1 MSNAAYDF
9 QIVCPTLQGLVPGQ
23 DIHVTY
29 WKGTEAVSQLYQF
42 EIKFAVRQANLALEK
57 LLNEPATFIAH
68 KPDGSALSWHGIVT
82 GGSQQGRDETY
93 DYYQVIL
100 EPRLAKLRT
109 QFWSDIY
116 LDKQLDDIIRQ
127 LLQSIGLD
135 EPYSAPDAPYDY
147 HIAASKMVNT
157 KRPFVCQF
165 EETCLA
171 FLMRKLEFYGVYFWF
186 EQGKDHESVVFANS
200 VDQQPS
206 DPDSAVYYPKG
217 VIDPDAQEVVITQL
231 NRSVSMRPGSV
242 TLHDSTT
249 GQNTLVSLDSS
260 ATAPGPIPAF
270 GEEHRY
276 GNHYETVQDDNSP
289 LVIGEPL
296 IVRAHKIGGDTLATW
311 RSQEL
316 ACERERI
323 MGEAQTPGVRAG
335 RMLEVSEYLRGASP
349 NQYYVIEVT
358 HKGQQPLETAPDAEG
373 SAYFSQFVALPRW
386 LDASD
391 GNPEPL
397 QFRPARTTP
406 VPVISR
412 MINGFVDIVDP
423 KKPQLYAQPDT
434 EGRYRV
440 RLPFAKKRYQGDQ
453 NSAYLRMATPYAAGS
468 ATPDMKLHPAGMH
481 FPLREGTEVIIAFL
495 NGDPDRPVIMAALP
509 NVEAPSVV
517 TSENPGDYIVQT
529 PAGNVFA
536 MRDGT
541 PGSND
546 NSSSTDTSIVLY
558 TPTTEA
564 LLSLGAGANVTTTGF
579 NLRTDQDGDI
589 YAGDSMKLEVPG
601 HWRVA
606 AGTVPG
612 TNSITSNFL
621 NSQATGLPQGIN
633 VSQSGG
639 IVISNFMGMKI
650 ESVESVALSQFF
662 GAKISMSEA
671 LEFSLTAA
679 VKQNVNFDTT
689 WINTLKAAKHLASK
703 IIRTCLSTE
712 EVAEDVKNVA
722 VNKTE
727 DVGAYTINAAE
738 SFTLSSIGPCAISGS
753 ANVAVKSATDI
764 DLTAPVVALTGGSSI
779 TLTGQNVVVN
789 GANGVSV
796 ATPATLSVAAA
807 AVTVAAE
814 GNINFTGTGMFFNSE
829 AINVG

>member
-68 KPDGSALSWHGIVT
+68 KPDGSVLCWHGIVT
-82 GGSQQGRDETY
+82 GGSQQGRDETF

-127 LLQSIGLD
+127 LLRSIGLD
-135 EPYSAPDAPYDY
+135 EPYSVPGAPYDY

-186 EQGKDHESVVFANS
+186 EQGKDHESIVFANS

-206 DPDSAVYYPKG
+206 DPDIAVYYPKG

-231 NRSVSMRPGSV
+231 NRSVNMLPGSV

-249 GQNTLVSLDSS
+249 WQNTVMSLDSS

-270 GEEHRY
+270 GDEHRY
-276 GNHYETVQDDNSP
+276 RNHYETVTDEDAAGNP
-289 LVIGEPL
+289 VVGGE
-296 IVRAHKIGGDTLATW
+296 TLATW
-311 RSQEL
+311 RSQEM

-323 MGEAQTPGVRAG
+323 WGEAQTPGVRAG

-391 GNPEPL
+391 ENPQPL
-397 QFRPARTTP
+397 QFRPARSTP
-406 VPVISR
+406 VPVISQ
-412 MINGFVDIVDP
+412 MVNGFVDIVDP
-423 KKPQLYAQPDT
+423 KKPQLYAQMDA
-434 EGRYRV
+434 EGRYMV
-440 RLPFAKKRYQGDQ
+440 RLPFAKKRYPGDQ
-453 NSAYLRMATPYAAGS
+453 NSAHLRMATPYAAGTS
-468 ATPDMKLHPAGMH
+468 TSDMKLQNAGMH

-509 NVEAPSVV
+509 NTEAPSVV
-517 TSENPGDYIVQT
+517 TSANPGDHIVRT
-529 PAGNVFA
+529 PSGNLFA
-536 MRDGT
+536 ML
-541 PGSND
+541 D
-546 NSSSTDTSIVLY
+546 NAPNPKNYELDEKSSILLNTTS
-558 TPTTEA
+558 PSA
-564 LLSLGAGANVTTTGF
+564 MLSLGQCGSANPGFYLTTEENGTV
-579 NLRTDQDGDI
+579 
-589 YAGDSMKLEVPG
+589 YAGQSMKMEVPG
-601 HWRVA
+601 HWRMS
-606 AGTVPG
+606 AGTAPDA
-612 TNSITSNFL
+612 NSTTSNFIS
-621 NSQATGLPQGIN
+621 SQATGLDQGIN
-633 VSQSGG
+633 VSQTGG
-639 IVISNFMGMKI
+639 IVVSNFLGMKI
-650 ESVESVALSQFF
+650 EAVESVSLSQFF
-662 GAKISMSEA
+662 GAKINLAEA
-671 LEFSLTAA
+671 AEFSMTLGLKYNVSSVKTWNVDPVQWVSTALKRAFTAA
-679 VKQNVNFDTT
+679 EVVN
-689 WINTLKAAKHLASK
+689 
-703 IIRTCLSTE
+703 
-712 EVAEDVKNVA
+712 VAESVESTYVD
-722 VNKTE
+722 KTE
-727 DVGAYTINAAE
+727 NVGDYSITAVGSFDLETVGPCQIDATAALAVSSGATIDMDAPAIELAAE
-738 SFTLSSIGPCAISGS
+738 ATL
-753 ANVAVKSATDI
+753 
-764 DLTAPVVALTGGSSI
+764 DLTAPDVSIAGEAIELDSTATIALTAPTIEI
-779 TLTGQNVVVN
+779 T
-789 GANGVSV
+789 AE
-796 ATPATLSVAAA
+796 ATLDLDG
-807 AVTVAAE
+807 AE
-814 GNINFTGTGMFFNSE
+814 IYMNS
-829 AINVG
+829 ALISLA

>member
-29 WKGTEAVSQLYQF
+29 WKGSEAVSQLYQF

-68 KPDGSALSWHGIVT
+68 KPDGSVLRWHGIVT

-116 LDKQLDDIIRQ
+116 LDKQLDDIIGQ

-135 EPYSAPDAPYDY
+135 EPYSGPDAPYDY
-147 HIAASKMVNT
+147 HIAAGKMANT

-206 DPDSAVYYPKG
+206 DPDSAVYYPRG

-249 GQNTLVSLDSS
+249 WQNTLMSLDSS

-276 GNHYETVQDDNSP
+276 RNHYETVSDSNAHGDP
-289 LVIGEPL
+289 VVGGE
-296 IVRAHKIGGDTLATW
+296 TLATW
-311 RSQEL
+311 RSQEM

-323 MGEAQTPGVRAG
+323 LGEAQTPGVRAG
-335 RMLEVSEYLRGASP
+335 RMLEVSEYLRGTSP

-386 LDASD
+386 LDAND
-391 GNPEPL
+391 GNPQPL
-397 QFRPARTTP
+397 QFRPVRATP
-406 VPVISR
+406 VPVISQ
-412 MINGFVDIVDP
+412 MVNGFVDIVDQ
-423 KKPQLYAQPDT
+423 KQPQRYAKMDA
-434 EGRYRV
+434 EGRYLV
-440 RLPFAKKRYQGDQ
+440 RLPFAKERYKGEQ
-453 NSAYLRMATPYAAGS
+453 NSAWLRMATPYAAGAS
-468 ATPDMKLHPAGMH
+468 TPSMDLQPAGMH
-481 FPLREGTEVIIAFL
+481 FPLRENTEVIIAFL

-517 TSENPGDYIVQT
+517 TSDNPSDHIVRTPSGNELALRDAPNEGDGKPT
-529 PAGNVFA
+529 
-536 MRDGT
+536 
-541 PGSND
+541 
-546 NSSSTDTSIVLY
+546 VLLS
-558 TPTTEA
+558 TPTQNTY
-564 LLSLGAGANVTTTGF
+564 LNLGTNRGKDEGF
-579 NLRTDQDGDI
+579 NLNTENSGYIKAQGSIDI
-589 YAGDSMKLEVPG
+589 EVPG
-601 HWRVA
+601 HLRIR
-606 AGTVPG
+606 AGASGWPGLNSLQAPNLPSGMSINSSAGLAIQNYMGLKFETVEGVSLTNYIGGKVTLNESAEVLATTGAKMIVKFSAEQDINLRSKKHLSPEQKQTYGSFSSIVGRFTG
-612 TNSITSNFL
+612 TLIQKEETVMNYSITAVESYTVTSPTL
-621 NSQATGLPQGIN
+621 CVISSTASAIN
-633 VSQSGG
+633 VSPG
-639 IVISNFMGMKI
+639 
-650 ESVESVALSQFF
+650 
-662 GAKISMSEA
+662 
-671 LEFSLTAA
+671 
-679 VKQNVNFDTT
+679 
-689 WINTLKAAKHLASK
+689 TL
-703 IIRTCLSTE
+703 
-712 EVAEDVKNVA
+712 NM
-722 VNKTE
+722 
-727 DVGAYTINAAE
+727 
-738 SFTLSSIGPCAISGS
+738 
-753 ANVAVKSATDI
+753 SATN
-764 DLTAPVVALTGGSSI
+764 VALTGASS
-779 TLTGQNVVVN
+779 TLISGDAVN
-789 GANGVSV
+789 
-796 ATPATLSVAAA
+796 VAAA
-807 AVTVAAE
+807 SDLSMASAGEFNIAGVSLNLASEGIIQCEASAIKLGAGTVLI
-814 GNINFTGTGMFFNSE
+814 G
-829 AINVG
+829 